1 MVLQS
6 LFCIFAS
13 QNIKR
18 KGYGVGGRLSKQK
31 LEIADDFS
39 NVYEKSFPIL
49 DRNYSVHQR
58 KTNEKKTCPVK
69 NVFRKGGRM
78 SGQEIQQE

>member
-18 KGYGVGGRLSKQK
+18 KGHGAGGRLSKQK
-31 LEIADDFS
+31 LKITDDFS
-39 NVYEKSFPIL
+39 NVYEKSSPIL
-49 DRNYSVHQR
+49 DRNYVVHQR
-58 KTNEKKTCPVK
+58 KTNEKQTCPVK
-69 NVFRKGGRM
+69 KCV
-78 SGQEIQQE
+78 

>member
-18 KGYGVGGRLSKQK
+18 KGHGAGGRLSKQK
-31 LEIADDFS
+31 LKITDDFS
-39 NVYEKSFPIL
+39 NVYEKSSPIL
-49 DRNYSVHQR
+49 DRNYFEHQR
-58 KTNEKKTCPVK
+58 KTNEKQTCPVK
-69 NVFRKGGRM
+69 KCV
-78 SGQEIQQE
+78 

>member
-18 KGYGVGGRLSKQK
+18 KGHGAGGRLSKQK
-31 LEIADDFS
+31 LKITDDFS
-39 NVYEKSFPIL
+39 NVYEKSSPIL
-49 DRNYSVHQR
+49 DRNYFVHQR
-58 KTNEKKTCPVK
+58 KTNEKQTCPVK
-69 NVFRKGGRM
+69 KCV
-78 SGQEIQQE
+78 

>member
-18 KGYGVGGRLSKQK
+18 KGHGAGGRLSKQK
-31 LEIADDFS
+31 LEIAHDFS
-39 NVYEKSFPIL
+39 NVYEKSVPIL
-49 DRNYSVHQR
+49 DQNYSVHQR
-58 KTNEKKTCPVK
+58 ETDERQACPVK
-69 NVFRKGGRM
+69 KCV
-78 SGQEIQQE
+78 

>member
-18 KGYGVGGRLSKQK
+18 KGHGAGGRLSKQK
-31 LEIADDFS
+31 LKITDDFS
-39 NVYEKSFPIL
+39 NVYEKSSPIL
-49 DRNYSVHQR
+49 DRNYFVHQR
-58 KTNEKKTCPVK
+58 KTNEKQTCPVK
-69 NVFRKGGRM
+69 EMCLEKEG
-78 SGQEIQQE
+78 E